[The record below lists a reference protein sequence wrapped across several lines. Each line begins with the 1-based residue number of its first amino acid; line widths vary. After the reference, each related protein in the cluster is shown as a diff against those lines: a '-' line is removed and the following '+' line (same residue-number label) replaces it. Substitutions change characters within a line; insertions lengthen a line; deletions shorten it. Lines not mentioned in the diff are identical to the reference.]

1 MRKKTFLLI
10 LSGILPIT
18 ALSFTAFA
26 NGGDTAGRPVTPPS
40 ATDVIG
46 QIGSS
51 ATEAYTAS
59 LNFWNDYGNNISDGF
74 NLAGESWNSV
84 KNTPGFETSYGDAV
98 KTGNGIFSVAGFAT
112 NLMDSLSAANQLLIR
127 RIIPTHHTL
136 HCQQHTIRLPH
147 GRL

>member
-51 ATEAYTAS
+51 ATEA
-59 LNFWNDYGNNISDGF
+59 
-74 NLAGESWNSV
+74 
-84 KNTPGFETSYGDAV
+84 
-98 KTGNGIFSVAGFAT
+98 
-112 NLMDSLSAANQLLIR
+112 
-127 RIIPTHHTL
+127 
-136 HCQQHTIRLPH
+136 
-147 GRL
+147 